1 MREPNTICVCSA
13 TKGALV
19 NDFPCLH
26 WSTAEGGVGGGGWG
40 GQSREVGYGKD
51 ESGKSN

>member
-1 MREPNTICVCSA
+1 MTFHVFTGVLLRV
-13 TKGALV
+13 G
-19 NDFPCLH
+19 
-26 WSTAEGGVGGGGWG
+26 WGVGVGG